1 MELRSKGV
9 NQSSVSEEE
18 PLDQQTTETD
28 LRKKDTVALAVQI
41 RPRTKANETAG
52 SGGYNRRRPPPNCE
66 KNDGAATP
74 RRKQGKPRKN
84 QEATRIGKLR
94 GIEGAATP

>member
-18 PLDQQTTETD
+18 PL
-28 LRKKDTVALAVQI
+28 ALAVQI
-41 RPRTKANETAG
+41 RSRTKANETAG

-66 KNDGAATP
+66 RKKELQLLNCEKNDGAATP
-74 RRKQGKPRKN
+74 RRKPGNRERIKNRKTARN
-84 QEATRIGKLR
+84 
-94 GIEGAATP
+94 

>member
-52 SGGYNRRRPPPNCE
+52 SGGYKQQRPPPNCE
-66 KNDGAATP
+66 RTKELQLLDENRKTEKESRSDKN
-74 RRKQGKPRKN
+74 RKTAKN
-84 QEATRIGKLR
+84 
-94 GIEGAATP
+94 

>member
-66 KNDGAATP
+66 KN
-74 RRKQGKPRKN
+74 
-84 QEATRIGKLR
+84 
-94 GIEGAATP
+94 EGAATPELREKRRSCNS

>member
-52 SGGYNRRRPPPNCE
+52 SGGYNRRRLPPNCE
-66 KNDGAATP
+66 KSKEQQLFNGN
-74 RRKQGKPRKN
+74 QKPR
-84 QEATRIGKLR
+84 ET
-94 GIEGAATP
+94 EGAATP